1 LADKE
6 DGKMSVL
13 YIEGRRNGYD
23 PDQCG
28 ETMTVSEMIEFLS
41 QFDGDLPIY
50 LNNDS
55 GYTFSNIDEY
65 SFSECEHD
73 DSDADDD
80 CDVPDDEAGFEEE

>member
-1 LADKE
+1 MK
-6 DGKMSVL
+6 VL

-55 GYTFSNIDEY
+55 GYTFGIIDEY

-80 CDVPDDEAGFEEE
+80 CDVPDDEAEFEEV

>member
-1 LADKE
+1 
-6 DGKMSVL
+6 MNVL

-28 ETMTVSEMIEFLS
+28 RTMTVSEMIEFLS

-55 GYTFSNIDEY
+55 GYTFGNIDEY
-65 SFSECEHD
+65 SFSEYEHD
-73 DSDADDD
+73 DSDAD
-80 CDVPDDEAGFEEE
+80 CDVPDDEANFEEV

>member
-1 LADKE
+1 
-6 DGKMSVL
+6 MSVL

-55 GYTFSNIDEY
+55 GYTFGNIDEY
-65 SFSECEHD
+65 SFSECELD

-80 CDVPDDEAGFEEE
+80 CDVPDDEVEFEEV

>member
-1 LADKE
+1 
-6 DGKMSVL
+6 MSVL

-55 GYTFSNIDEY
+55 GYTFCNIDEY

>member
-1 LADKE
+1 
-6 DGKMSVL
+6 MSVL
-13 YIEGRRNGYD
+13 YIEGRRNGYY

-55 GYTFSNIDEY
+55 GYTFGNIDEY

>member
-1 LADKE
+1 
-6 DGKMSVL
+6 MNVL
-13 YIEGRRNGYD
+13 YIEGRRNGYG

-28 ETMTVSEMIEFLS
+28 RTMIVSEMIDFLS

-55 GYTFSNIDEY
+55 GYTFGNIDEY

-73 DSDADDD
+73 DSDAD
-80 CDVPDDEAGFEEE
+80 VPDDEVDFEEA

>member
-1 LADKE
+1 
-6 DGKMSVL
+6 MSVL
-13 YIEGRRNGYD
+13 YIEGRRNGYY

-55 GYTFSNIDEY
+55 GYTFGNID
-65 SFSECEHD
+65 
-73 DSDADDD
+73 
-80 CDVPDDEAGFEEE
+80 